1 MTFKDYK
8 IRVWRRDFQLYYS
21 NYINF
26 LYKFFKS
33 SLCLC

>member
-1 MTFKDYK
+1 MTERFY
-8 IRVWRRDFQLYYS
+8 FQLYYS

-33 SLCLC
+33 NLCLC